1 MSMVKEN
8 YELAKRIYKKLGVET
23 EEAISK
29 LKDIKISLHCWQGD
43 DVKGF
48 LFQDEK
54 IGGGIQVT
62 GNYPG
67 RARNV
72 EELRDDLEFALSLI
86 PGSHKV
92 NLHAIYA
99 DTEEKVDLD
108 ELEPRHFQTWV
119 EWAKK
124 NNLGLDF
131 NPTCFSHKQAESGF
145 TLSSSDEEIR
155 SFWIKHCQASRR
167 IGEYFGRELG
177 QKAVVNIWIP
187 DGYKDIP
194 VDRYNPRLRLKDSLD
209 QIFVEKL
216 DGRYLIDSLEP
227 KLFGIGVEAYTVGSS
242 EFYLSYALKNDKVLC
257 LDTGH
262 FHPTEIVSDKISTV
276 LLYLK
281 ELMLHVSRPM
291 RWDSDHVVI
300 LDDELFEIAS
310 ALVRNNL
317 LEKTHIGLDF
327 FDASINRIA
336 AWVIGARSVQ
346 KALLK
351 AFLEPKELLKRMEL
365 EGDYT
370 SRLAYLEELKTYP
383 YEAVYNYFL
392 EKEGI
397 ESGIS
402 WLEKVKNYESVLKR
416 K

>member
-1 MSMVKEN
+1 M
-8 YELAKRIYKKLGVET
+8 
-23 EEAISK
+23 
-29 LKDIKISLHCWQGD
+29 
-43 DVKGF
+43 
-48 LFQDEK
+48 
-54 IGGGIQVT
+54 
-62 GNYPG
+62 
-67 RARNV
+67 
-72 EELRDDLEFALSLI
+72 
-86 PGSHKV
+86 
-92 NLHAIYA
+92 
-99 DTEEKVDLD
+99 
-108 ELEPRHFQTWV
+108 
-119 EWAKK
+119 
-124 NNLGLDF
+124 
-131 NPTCFSHKQAESGF
+131 
-145 TLSSSDEEIR
+145 
-155 SFWIKHCQASRR
+155 
-167 IGEYFGRELG
+167 
-177 QKAVVNIWIP
+177 
-187 DGYKDIP
+187 
-194 VDRYNPRLRLKDSLD
+194 RLKDSLD

-351 AFLEPKELLKRMEL
+351 AFLEPKELLKRMEWKA
-365 EGDYT
+365 T
-370 SRLAYLEELKTYP
+370 IPRLYLEELKTYP
-383 YEAVYNYFL
+383 YEELIIIF
-392 EKEGI
+392 
-397 ESGIS
+397 
-402 WLEKVKNYESVLKR
+402 
-416 K
+416 